1 MPCLLCFA
9 LLQTCG
15 TYTPFRFLTPAIGTR
30 VTTRRAGKHSAYSPN
45 TSCVVRPL
53 ALHTEIDT
61 LFAERPGTA
70 TLILK
75 ILRSY
80 IGDGLK
86 VLKGESVKRF
96 QPIVM
101 RFEPIRKRLG
111 AFLGDI
117 RQAVSLLRQA
127 GWTMSRDRS
136 TMVCCCVL
144 LCACARVLCTP
155 TPLQQLTADVP
166 LPRH

>member
-1 MPCLLCFA
+1 M
-9 LLQTCG
+9 
-15 TYTPFRFLTPAIGTR
+15 
-30 VTTRRAGKHSAYSPN
+30 
-45 TSCVVRPL
+45 RPV
-53 ALHTEIDT
+53 AFHTEIDT

-136 TMVCCCVL
+136 TMVCVL
-144 LCACARVLCTP
+144 WPVPCGLYTP
-155 TPLQQLTADVP
+155 APSQQLTADVP
-166 LPRH
+166 LSRH